1 LFIEA
6 ISMVKI
12 LIADD
17 SELIRSKLADALST
31 HSDWSIC
38 GQAANGRKAV
48 LQALDLRP
56 DLILMDF
63 SMPMLSGLQA
73 AEEILKLMPFVPV
86 VLYTVY
92 DDAQMEAE
100 AEKIGICK
108 VISKSR
114 SENLVAEL
122 EAILGKT
129 TWNRAGGPPA
139 ESDAR

>member
-1 LFIEA
+1 
-6 ISMVKI
+6 MVKI

-17 SELIRSKLADALST
+17 SDLVRSKLADALST
-31 HSDWSIC
+31 HAGWSIC
-38 GQAANGRKAV
+38 GQAANGRRAV

-73 AEEILKLMPFVPV
+73 AEEILKLMPSVPV

-92 DDAQMEAE
+92 DDQQMEAE
-100 AEKIGICK
+100 AKKIGICK

-129 TWNRAGGPPA
+129 T
-139 ESDAR
+139 

>member
-1 LFIEA
+1 MSPSSDGAPTLFVAA

-17 SELIRSKLADALST
+17 SDLVRSKLADALST
-31 HSDWSIC
+31 HAGWSIC
-38 GQAANGRKAV
+38 GQAANGRRAV

-73 AEEILKLMPFVPV
+73 AEEILKLMPSVPV

-92 DDAQMEAE
+92 DDQQMEAE
-100 AEKIGICK
+100 AKKIGICK

-122 EAILGKT
+122 EAILGK
-129 TWNRAGGPPA
+129 N
-139 ESDAR
+139 E

>member
-1 LFIEA
+1 
-6 ISMVKI
+6 MVKI

-17 SELIRSKLADALST
+17 SDLVRSKLADALST
-31 HSDWSIC
+31 HAGWSIC
-38 GQAANGRKAV
+38 GQAANGRRAV

-56 DLILMDF
+56 DLILLDF

-73 AEEILKLMPFVPV
+73 AEEILKLMPSVPV

-92 DDAQMEAE
+92 DDQQMEAE
-100 AEKIGICK
+100 AKKIGICK

-122 EAILGKT
+122 EAILGK
-129 TWNRAGGPPA
+129 N
-139 ESDAR
+139 E

>member
-1 LFIEA
+1 
-6 ISMVKI
+6 MVKI

-17 SELIRSKLADALST
+17 SDLVRSKLADALST
-31 HSDWSIC
+31 HAGWSIC
-38 GQAANGRKAV
+38 GQAANGRRAV

-73 AEEILKLMPFVPV
+73 AEEILKLMPSVPV

-92 DDAQMEAE
+92 DDQQMEAE
-100 AEKIGICK
+100 AKKIGICK

-122 EAILGKT
+122 EAILGK
-129 TWNRAGGPPA
+129 NI
-139 ESDAR
+139 

>member
-1 LFIEA
+1 MSPSSEAAPTLFVAA

-17 SELIRSKLADALST
+17 SDLVRSKLADALST
-31 HSDWSIC
+31 HAGWSIC
-38 GQAANGRKAV
+38 GQAANGRRAV

-73 AEEILKLMPFVPV
+73 AEEILKLMPSVPV

-92 DDAQMEAE
+92 DDQQMEAE
-100 AEKIGICK
+100 AKKIGICK

-122 EAILGKT
+122 EAILGK
-129 TWNRAGGPPA
+129 N
-139 ESDAR
+139 E

>member
-1 LFIEA
+1 
-6 ISMVKI
+6 MVKI

-17 SELIRSKLADALST
+17 SDLVRSKLADALST
-31 HSDWSIC
+31 HAGWSIC
-38 GQAANGRKAV
+38 GQAANGRRAV

-73 AEEILKLMPFVPV
+73 AEEILKLMPSVPV

-92 DDAQMEAE
+92 DDQQMEAE
-100 AEKIGICK
+100 AKKIGICK

-122 EAILGKT
+122 EAILGK
-129 TWNRAGGPPA
+129 N
-139 ESDAR
+139 E

>member
-1 LFIEA
+1 
-6 ISMVKI
+6 MVKI

-17 SELIRSKLADALST
+17 SDLVRSKLADALST
-31 HSDWSIC
+31 HAGWSIC
-38 GQAANGRKAV
+38 GQAANGRRAV

-73 AEEILKLMPFVPV
+73 AEEILKLMPSVPV

-92 DDAQMEAE
+92 DDQQMEAE
-100 AEKIGICK
+100 AKKIGVCK

-122 EAILGKT
+122 EAILGK
-129 TWNRAGGPPA
+129 N
-139 ESDAR
+139 E

>member
-1 LFIEA
+1 VSPSSDAAPTLFVAA

-17 SELIRSKLADALST
+17 SDLVRSKLADALST
-31 HSDWSIC
+31 HAGWSIC
-38 GQAANGRKAV
+38 GQAANGRRAV

-73 AEEILKLMPFVPV
+73 AEEILKLMPSVPV

-92 DDAQMEAE
+92 DDQQMEAE
-100 AEKIGICK
+100 AKKIGICK

-122 EAILGKT
+122 EAILDK
-129 TWNRAGGPPA
+129 NI
-139 ESDAR
+139 

>member
-1 LFIEA
+1 VSPLSDAAPTLFVAA

-17 SELIRSKLADALST
+17 SDLVRSKLADALST
-31 HSDWSIC
+31 HAGWSIC
-38 GQAANGRKAV
+38 GQAANGRRAV

-73 AEEILKLMPFVPV
+73 AEEILKLMPSVPV

-92 DDAQMEAE
+92 DDQQMEAE
-100 AEKIGICK
+100 AKKIGICK

-122 EAILGKT
+122 EAILGK
-129 TWNRAGGPPA
+129 N
-139 ESDAR
+139 E

>member
-1 LFIEA
+1 
-6 ISMVKI
+6 
-12 LIADD
+12 
-17 SELIRSKLADALST
+17 
-31 HSDWSIC
+31 
-38 GQAANGRKAV
+38 V

-73 AEEILKLMPFVPV
+73 AEEILKLMPSVPV

-92 DDAQMEAE
+92 DDQQMEAE
-100 AEKIGICK
+100 AKKIGICK

-122 EAILGKT
+122 EAILGK
-129 TWNRAGGPPA
+129 N
-139 ESDAR
+139 E

>member
-1 LFIEA
+1 VSPSSEAAPTLFVAA

-17 SELIRSKLADALST
+17 SDLVRSKLADALST
-31 HSDWSIC
+31 HAGWSIC
-38 GQAANGRKAV
+38 GQAANGRRAV

-73 AEEILKLMPFVPV
+73 AEEILKLMPSVPV

-92 DDAQMEAE
+92 DDQQMEAE
-100 AEKIGICK
+100 AKKIGICK

-122 EAILGKT
+122 EAILGK
-129 TWNRAGGPPA
+129 N
-139 ESDAR
+139 E

>member
-1 LFIEA
+1 VSPSSDGAPTLFVAA

-17 SELIRSKLADALST
+17 SDLVRSKLADALST
-31 HSDWSIC
+31 HAGWSIC
-38 GQAANGRKAV
+38 GQAANGRRAV

-73 AEEILKLMPFVPV
+73 AEEILKLMPSVPV

-92 DDAQMEAE
+92 DDQQMEAE
-100 AEKIGICK
+100 AKKIGICK

-122 EAILGKT
+122 EAILGK
-129 TWNRAGGPPA
+129 N
-139 ESDAR
+139 E

>member
-1 LFIEA
+1 MSPSSDAAPTLFVAA

-17 SELIRSKLADALST
+17 SDLVRSKLADALST
-31 HSDWSIC
+31 HAGWSIC
-38 GQAANGRKAV
+38 GQAANGRRAV

-73 AEEILKLMPFVPV
+73 AEEILKLMPSVPV

-92 DDAQMEAE
+92 DDQQMEAE
-100 AEKIGICK
+100 AKKIGICK

-122 EAILGKT
+122 EAILDK
-129 TWNRAGGPPA
+129 NI
-139 ESDAR
+139 

>member
-1 LFIEA
+1 
-6 ISMVKI
+6 MVKI

-17 SELIRSKLADALST
+17 SDLVRSKLADALST
-31 HSDWSIC
+31 HAGWSIC
-38 GQAANGRKAV
+38 GQAANGRRAV

-92 DDAQMEAE
+92 DDPQMEAE
-100 AEKIGICK
+100 AKKIGICK
-108 VISKSR
+108 VISKSK

-122 EAILGKT
+122 EAILGRPT
-129 TWNRAGGPPA
+129 
-139 ESDAR
+139 

>member
-1 LFIEA
+1 MSPSSDAAPTLFVAA

-17 SELIRSKLADALST
+17 SDLVRSKLADALST
-31 HSDWSIC
+31 HAGWSIC
-38 GQAANGRKAV
+38 GQAANGRRAV

-73 AEEILKLMPFVPV
+73 AEEILKLMPSVPV

-92 DDAQMEAE
+92 DDQQMEAE
-100 AEKIGICK
+100 AKKIGICK

-122 EAILGKT
+122 EAILGK
-129 TWNRAGGPPA
+129 N
-139 ESDAR
+139 E

>member
-1 LFIEA
+1 MSPSSEAAPTLFVAA

-17 SELIRSKLADALST
+17 SDLVRSKLADALST
-31 HSDWSIC
+31 HAGWSIC
-38 GQAANGRKAV
+38 GQAANGRRAV

-73 AEEILKLMPFVPV
+73 AEEILKLMPSVPV

-92 DDAQMEAE
+92 DDQQMEAE
-100 AEKIGICK
+100 AKKIGICK

-122 EAILGKT
+122 EAILDK
-129 TWNRAGGPPA
+129 NI
-139 ESDAR
+139 

>member
-1 LFIEA
+1 VSPSSEAAPTLFVAA

-17 SELIRSKLADALST
+17 SDLVRSKLADALST
-31 HSDWSIC
+31 HAGWSIC
-38 GQAANGRKAV
+38 GQAANGRRAV

-73 AEEILKLMPFVPV
+73 AEEILKLMPSVPV

-92 DDAQMEAE
+92 DDQQMEAE
-100 AEKIGICK
+100 AKKIGICN

-122 EAILGKT
+122 EAILGK
-129 TWNRAGGPPA
+129 N
-139 ESDAR
+139 E

>member
-1 LFIEA
+1 
-6 ISMVKI
+6 MVKI

-17 SELIRSKLADALST
+17 SDLVRSKLADALST
-31 HSDWSIC
+31 HAGWRIC

-92 DDAQMEAE
+92 DDQQMEAE
-100 AEKIGICK
+100 AKKIGICK

-122 EAILGKT
+122 EAILGK
-129 TWNRAGGPPA
+129 AK
-139 ESDAR
+139 

>member
-1 LFIEA
+1 MSPSSDGAPTLFVAA

-17 SELIRSKLADALST
+17 SDLVRSKLADALST
-31 HSDWSIC
+31 HAGWSIC
-38 GQAANGRKAV
+38 GQAANGRRAV

-73 AEEILKLMPFVPV
+73 AEEILKLMPSVPV

-92 DDAQMEAE
+92 DDQQMEAE
-100 AEKIGICK
+100 AKKIGICK

-122 EAILGKT
+122 EAILDK
-129 TWNRAGGPPA
+129 NI
-139 ESDAR
+139 

>member
-17 SELIRSKLADALST
+17 SELVRSKLADALAT
-31 HSDWSIC
+31 HAGWSIC
-38 GQAANGRKAV
+38 GQAANGRRAV

-56 DLILMDF
+56 DLILLDF

-73 AEEILKLMPFVPV
+73 AEEILKLMPSVPV

-92 DDAQMEAE
+92 DDQQMEAE
-100 AEKIGICK
+100 AKKIGICK
-108 VISKSR
+108 VISKSK

-122 EAILGKT
+122 EAILGRT
-129 TWNRAGGPPA
+129 T
-139 ESDAR
+139 

>member
-1 LFIEA
+1 VSPSSDAAPTLFVAA

-17 SELIRSKLADALST
+17 SDLVRSKLADALST
-31 HSDWSIC
+31 HAGWSIC
-38 GQAANGRKAV
+38 GQAANGRRAV

-73 AEEILKLMPFVPV
+73 AEEILKLMPSVPV

-92 DDAQMEAE
+92 DDQQMEAE
-100 AEKIGICK
+100 AKKIGICK

-122 EAILGKT
+122 EAILGK
-129 TWNRAGGPPA
+129 N
-139 ESDAR
+139 E

>member
-1 LFIEA
+1 VSPSSEAAPTLFVAA

-17 SELIRSKLADALST
+17 SDLVRSKLADALST
-31 HSDWSIC
+31 HAGWSIC
-38 GQAANGRKAV
+38 GQAANGRRAV

-56 DLILMDF
+56 DLILLDF

-73 AEEILKLMPFVPV
+73 AEEILKLMPSVPV

-92 DDAQMEAE
+92 DDQQMEAE
-100 AEKIGICK
+100 AKKIGICK

-122 EAILGKT
+122 EAILGK
-129 TWNRAGGPPA
+129 N
-139 ESDAR
+139 E